1 MKLIFRSALLLL
13 ILYAMVFAIGDAYLA
28 RHGAPLW
35 VALAFA
41 VGIVGL
47 QYWAGPYLIQW
58 FLKIRWDDTHTELPV
73 RNLEFLQRLC
83 AARGLQMPRIG
94 IIQSATPNA
103 FTFGHVPCD
112 ARVVVT
118 TGLLKILT
126 TEESNAVLAH
136 EMGHVEHYDFIVM
149 TLASLAPLL
158 LYQLYVFTRSSN
170 KTRAV
175 ALGAYVCYWVSQYVA
190 LMLSRTREYFADEYS
205 AQATGTPDALATGL
219 VKIAYGIFQA
229 DGQLAEAL
237 ETCTD
242 GEAVGL
248 RRERSRV
255 RALAMMGISNV
266 SAGQSLAL
274 SGADCAGAAAIM
286 RWDLV
291 NPWARLYE
299 LASTHPLTALRIRAM
314 NRESEARH
322 QTVSHPLP
330 LDSHVR
336 WATFPM
342 EAALW
347 AAPWVCGVAT
357 VVAALI
363 NRALGSWDSVGQWFA
378 AHGVA
383 LSPSLPAALM
393 LLTGVTWALRTW
405 LRYYGSFQPATIAD
419 LMTDV
424 DVSQMRTRAVRLEGT
439 MVGFGVPGAFWCA
452 DLVLRDPTGMLFVLY
467 KQTIPLARLMF
478 AITTASGYIGQKVM
492 IEGWFRRGL
501 RPYIEMACL
510 TGEDGKTHVTWS
522 RWVHHG
528 VASLLMVGGALWLA
542 VSR

>member
-1 MKLIFRSALLLL
+1 
-13 ILYAMVFAIGDAYLA
+13 
-28 RHGAPLW
+28 
-35 VALAFA
+35 
-41 VGIVGL
+41 
-47 QYWAGPYLIQW
+47 
-58 FLKIRWDDTHTELPV
+58 
-73 RNLEFLQRLC
+73 
-83 AARGLQMPRIG
+83 
-94 IIQSATPNA
+94 
-103 FTFGHVPCD
+103 
-112 ARVVVT
+112 
-118 TGLLKILT
+118 
-126 TEESNAVLAH
+126 
-136 EMGHVEHYDFIVM
+136 
-149 TLASLAPLL
+149 
-158 LYQLYVFTRSSN
+158 
-170 KTRAV
+170 
-175 ALGAYVCYWVSQYVA
+175 
-190 LMLSRTREYFADEYS
+190 
-205 AQATGTPDALATGL
+205 
-219 VKIAYGIFQA
+219 
-229 DGQLAEAL
+229 
-237 ETCTD
+237 
-242 GEAVGL
+242 
-248 RRERSRV
+248 
-255 RALAMMGISNV
+255 
-266 SAGQSLAL
+266 
-274 SGADCAGAAAIM
+274 
-286 RWDLV
+286 
-291 NPWARLYE
+291 
-299 LASTHPLTALRIRAM
+299 
-314 NRESEARH
+314 
-322 QTVSHPLP
+322 
-330 LDSHVR
+330 
-336 WATFPM
+336 M

-528 VASLLMVGGALWLA
+528 VAALLMVGGALWLA